1 MSNVIHLLT
10 GRPLRSLD
18 EVLPFPGECL
28 PCFVGRMVG
37 SQGCSGGLGWV
48 EQFRMH
54 RAKRASALT
63 RRLAAQGALCD
74 CTLTDV
80 VWRLSPGLWEWTAD
94 GRLVPPAEAPPCVGV
109 RPNSAQPCRHWVSAD
124 ELAM

>member
-28 PCFVGRMVG
+28 PCFIGRMVG

-48 EQFRMH
+48 VQFRMH
-54 RAKRASALT
+54 RAKRASTLT
-63 RRLAAQGALCD
+63 RRLEAQGALCD
-74 CTLTDV
+74 CTLTEV
-80 VWRLSPGLWEWTAD
+80 VWRLSPGLWEWTPD
-94 GRLVPPAEAPPCVGV
+94 GRLVPPAEAPPCLGV
-109 RPNSAQPCRHWVSAD
+109 RPNSTQP
-124 ELAM
+124 